1 MTSNCGRVIGQDVEL
16 LQLANFGDRQQAR
29 AVARFL
35 VGTHEQYEKQKN
47 EYLKGVNKPC
57 Q

>member
-1 MTSNCGRVIGQDVEL
+1 MLWGEYSGSAHGETCF
-16 LQLANFGDRQQAR
+16 FG
-29 AVARFL
+29 FF

-47 EYLKGVNKPC
+47 EYLKGVDNLC